1 MSLMIKI
8 CGQTGE
14 DGITAAVDAGADAI
28 GFVFHSPSL
37 RNIEPVRAEIL
48 SSAFMPANV
57 LRVAVTL
64 HPSQALVDEVLAE
77 FTPDVWQTDA
87 ADFDSLQLPA
97 TIARWPVW
105 RSGGALPDAPPLHL
119 LFEAAASGAGIQA
132 DWTVAAGLARRCG
145 LVLGGGL
152 LAANVGA
159 AIAMV
164 RPYGVDVSSGVEREP
179 GVKDPA
185 LIRRF
190 IDAARAAERR
200 LTA

>member
-1 MSLMIKI
+1 MSLLIKI

-14 DGITAAVDAGADAI
+14 DGITAAVEAGADAI
-28 GFVFHSPSL
+28 GFVFHAPSL
-37 RNIEPVRAEIL
+37 RNIEPVRAAIL
-48 SSAFMPANV
+48 ASAFMPANV

-64 HPSQALVDEVLAE
+64 HPSRALVDEVLAE

-105 RSGGALPDAPPLHL
+105 RSGSTLPVEPPSLL
-119 LFEAAASGAGIQA
+119 LFEAVSSGAGIQA
-132 DWTVAAGLARRCG
+132 DWTMAASLARRCG
-145 LVLGGGL
+145 LILGGGL
-152 LAANVGA
+152 LAENVGA

-179 GVKDPA
+179 GVKDPV